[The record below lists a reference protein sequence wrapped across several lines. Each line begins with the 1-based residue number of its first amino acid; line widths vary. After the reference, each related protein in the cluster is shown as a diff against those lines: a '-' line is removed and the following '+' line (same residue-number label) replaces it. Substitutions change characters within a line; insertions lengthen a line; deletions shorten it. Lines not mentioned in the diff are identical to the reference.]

1 MPGALARALQQT
13 GYLSNV
19 SKVISDIVNEKKRQ
33 DFLDTIAELGKQI
46 KQAYEPSVLT
56 TSNTQLQLPEGISTP
71 QKSDVTVPVPQFKVD
86 YAKAVQTSQDIL
98 SQALQEALKRN
109 IDDKTAQAAISS
121 LQSTA
126 ASLMPRKKEY
136 ETAKEGDILFERDPY
151 TGEITN
157 LKAFPKSPSQT
168 GHLIGAFDPAEFD
181 KARKIG
187 KNFTLP
193 KYAINPT
200 TGEFIKKPD
209 GSKIIL
215 GYEKFGEEPIRFIS
229 PTELTKEDANDIA
242 EAIVRGDLPPTLRG
256 LYKNAGPVLAALA
269 KKKLPDG
276 SYFNLSLAAL
286 DFDATRKFL
295 ATKNNDRQMRIR
307 ESISTLEHALPLIND
322 LYTELEKELK
332 HTGFKYLD
340 KAQLKIAKNL
350 PGKAGQLAHQLDA
363 EIVDVI
369 EALANIYMGGN
380 SPTDK
385 ALDLAKQQLS
395 SDWNPETFKAALKQ
409 AMANVSYRKA
419 AMNASVPFA
428 SPNNKYYNN
437 KNKNTDI
444 NTNVPSSGLDVR
456 TMDKKKNPDINENTV
471 EKKMTREEFIED
483 YKKNYDGKLPSEKTI
498 EKARKAGIWE

>member
-1 MPGALARALQQT
+1 MPGALSRALQQT

-19 SKVISDIVNEKKRQ
+19 SKVISDIVNEKRKQ

-56 TSNTQLQLPEGISTP
+56 MGKTQLQLPEGISTP
-71 QKSDVTVPVPQFKVD
+71 LKSDVTVPVPQFKPD

-121 LQSTA
+121 LQATA
-126 ASLMPRKKEY
+126 ASLLPKKKEY

-157 LKAFPKSPSQT
+157 VKAFPKSPSQT

-200 TGEFIKKPD
+200 TGEFITKPD

-215 GYEKFGEEPIRFIS
+215 GYEKFGEEPIHFTS
-229 PTELTKEDANDIA
+229 PSELTKEDAQAIA

-276 SYFNLSLAAL
+276 SYFNLSKFAL
-286 DFDATRKFL
+286 DYEATKKFL
-295 ATKNNDRQMRIR
+295 ATANDDRQNNIR
-307 ESISTLEHALPLIND
+307 QSITVLEHALPFID
-322 LYTELEKELK
+322 ELYTKLEKELK
-332 HTGFKYLD
+332 RTGFKQLD
-340 KAQLKIAKNL
+340 KIALTAAKNL
-350 PGKAGQLAHQLDA
+350 PGDAGRLATQLDA
-363 EIVDVI
+363 QIVDVI
-369 EALANIYMGGN
+369 EALAKIYMGGN

-409 AMANVSYRKA
+409 AMANLSYRKA

-428 SPNNKYYNN
+428 SPDNPYFYPPEPTDITTDIPPSEIDAQMK
-437 KNKNTDI
+437 KRKNT
-444 NTNVPSSGLDVR
+444 N
-456 TMDKKKNPDINENTV
+456 KK
-471 EKKMTREEFIED
+471 EKPAKRKMTKEEFIED
-483 YKKNYDGKLPSEKTI
+483 FKKEYDREPEDYII
-498 EKARKAGIWE
+498 EGAKKEGIWE